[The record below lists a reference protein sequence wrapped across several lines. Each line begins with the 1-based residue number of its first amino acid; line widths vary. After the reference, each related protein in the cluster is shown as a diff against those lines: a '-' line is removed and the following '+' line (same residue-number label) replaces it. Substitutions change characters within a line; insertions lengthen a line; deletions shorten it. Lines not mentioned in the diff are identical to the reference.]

1 MTLIDSYVQ
10 RLNDD
15 MADAAMNR
23 VLEHFEQIHFAWAGP
38 TIAGRPHYYRIQ
50 GPRLLAE
57 YDNTTRDG
65 NHVHTVWRDPVNDF
79 GIDALSA
86 HRSHSPH

>member
-1 MTLIDSYVQ
+1 VPLVNEGRSPSYSRYEDGGTVILCAQ
-10 RLNDD
+10 HN
-15 MADAAMNR
+15 
-23 VLEHFEQIHFAWAGP
+23 
-38 TIAGRPHYYRIQ
+38 RIQ

-79 GIDALSA
+79 GADVLADH
-86 HRSHSPH
+86 HRKSH